1 MNVTRGMLDTLSQL
15 SVDYLLG
22 KSELRQTGVSIL
34 ARYKGDTEDTVNSAL
49 ASLGIYVFVW
59 PVRGLK
65 VLSNMPGIY
74 WSDWE
79 WYAEVGDVTG
89 KGSSSA
95 ELPEGSYT
103 VIFQPYF
110 EVSTGRLYFA
120 NPVQVTLGPSGDS
133 VTGEYNAMHVLK
145 LQGLEGNEDIIID
158 SDQVLTGTGP
168 LTLVE
173 IDVCDNGLAKKRQFL
188 CTEDPYV

>member
-22 KSELRQTGVSIL
+22 KAELRQTGVSIL

-65 VLSNMPGIY
+65 VLSNTPGIY

-79 WYAEVGDVTG
+79 WYAE
-89 KGSSSA
+89 
-95 ELPEGSYT
+95 
-103 VIFQPYF
+103 
-110 EVSTGRLYFA
+110 
-120 NPVQVTLGPSGDS
+120 LG
-133 VTGEYNAMHVLK
+133 
-145 LQGLEGNEDIIID
+145 
-158 SDQVLTGTGP
+158 
-168 LTLVE
+168 
-173 IDVCDNGLAKKRQFL
+173 
-188 CTEDPYV
+188 EDPTINQTGYSAGWFAEQIALHMLGWDPGVYGVNPLYAPDDVITDAEDPDFNGYFIRLRSSGGIPAKP